1 MSVVRNVPWTR
12 VSRYVTVGALATAL
26 VACSSGSTA
35 KSGSS
40 GGGGTSV
47 LTGDPVAVVAG
58 TPGKTVAAKNA
69 DISLDGKIA
78 SGAQDVPLTGTGA
91 IDFANKTFQLN
102 LTLPG
107 MGTIEELVL
116 GQIIYIK
123 VPTQAAGEFGGKPWL
138 KLDPS
143 QFGAGKNP
151 FGSLD
156 SSNPSQVLNTLQGAG
171 QVTKVGD
178 DTVRGVHTVHYKA
191 MVDIAKAADAQKL
204 TPQQKQQLQAA
215 LGGQTTVPEDVW
227 IDDQGLA
234 RRVATDITATPST
247 GTGTTSSVKAQLTVE
262 FFDYGKANVTATP
275 PPADQ
280 VTDFGQVLG
289 QLGQLGSAFGSGSGT
304 RS

>member
-12 VSRYVTVGALATAL
+12 VSRYATVGALATAL
-26 VACSSGSTA
+26 VACSG
-35 KSGSS
+35 GSS
-40 GGGGTSV
+40 GTSGSAGGSNGSSV

-58 TPGKTVAAKNA
+58 TPAKTAAAKNA
-69 DISLDGKIA
+69 DISLDGKIV
-78 SGAQDVPLTGTGA
+78 SGAQTVPLTGTGA
-91 IDFANKTFQLN
+91 IDFQDKTFQLN

-107 MGTIEELVL
+107 MGTVEEVVL

-123 VPTQAAGEFGGKPWL
+123 VPTAAAAEFGGKPWL

-143 QFGAGKNP
+143 QFGSGQNP

-178 DTVRGVHTVHYKA
+178 ETVRGVHTVHYKA
-191 MVDIAKAADAQKL
+191 NVDIAKAADAQKL
-204 TPQQKQQLQAA
+204 TPQQKQQLQSA

-262 FFDYGKANVTATP
+262 FFDYGKANVTATA

-289 QLGQLGSAFGSGSGT
+289 QLGQLGGAFGSSGT